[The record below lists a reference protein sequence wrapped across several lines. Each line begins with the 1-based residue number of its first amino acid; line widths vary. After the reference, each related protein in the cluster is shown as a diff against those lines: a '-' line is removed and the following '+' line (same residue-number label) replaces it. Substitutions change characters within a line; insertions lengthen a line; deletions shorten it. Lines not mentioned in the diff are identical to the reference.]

1 MALFLKAFIPLELRD
16 EGHFV
21 IMLNS
26 GEIEG
31 FLLLSPVKLLFA
43 SVFFECIII
52 VLAI

>member
-1 MALFLKAFIPLELRD
+1 MALFLKAFISQELRD

-21 IMLNS
+21 IMLSS

-31 FLLLSPVKLLFA
+31 FLLFSPVKLLFA
-43 SVFFECIII
+43 SVLLECIII